1 MKMKIQPRFMKFG
14 NIKEMEDKARIIIV
28 DDNLYFRE
36 GMKLLIEMEGIGDV
50 IAEADNGQE
59 FLDLLVKLQPDLVL
73 MDIEMPMMGGIEA
86 TEKALEIKPDLKI
99 LAITMFN
106 DTNNYTKMLNAGA
119 KGLVIKTLG
128 ITELKN
134 AIKTTINLSS

>member
-1 MKMKIQPRFMKFG
+1 MKFG
-14 NIKEMEDKARIIIV
+14 KIKEMEDKARIIIV

-50 IAEADNGQE
+50 IAEAENGQE

>member
-1 MKMKIQPRFMKFG
+1 
-14 NIKEMEDKARIIIV
+14 MENKPRIIIV

-36 GMKLLIEMEGIGDV
+36 GMKLFIEMDGIGEV
-50 IAEADNGQE
+50 IAEAENGRE

-106 DTNNYTKMLNAGA
+106 DTDNYTKMLNAGA
-119 KGLVIKTLG
+119 KGIVIKTLG
-128 ITELKN
+128 FKELKN

>member
-1 MKMKIQPRFMKFG
+1 MR
-14 NIKEMEDKARIIIV
+14 NKARIIIV
-28 DDNLYFRE
+28 DDNLYYRE
-36 GMKLLIEMEGIGDV
+36 GMKLLIEMEGIGEV

-106 DTNNYTKMLNAGA
+106 DTDNNTKMLNAGA
-119 KGLVIKTLG
+119 KGIVIKTVG

-134 AIKTTINLSS
+134 AINTTIKLKVDTLTWARQRKKIIKNT